1 MTKYFF
7 NLLKQLLPFRMQ
19 VYLMRLT
26 PQGLLALYDR
36 ARKRKIIVFHLA
48 LIGQTVFINPIIK
61 ELVTRGEKISIY
73 LVLDKDL
80 DSTKDDFSQLTGI
93 SPSKILYWNR
103 LNSLGVFDVFITP
116 TQWIPNQPTA
126 KLRICIFHGLPTKGN
141 TLQPE
146 LMQRFNALF
155 FLGPLHKS
163 LFQDYADK
171 NPGAASTI
179 RTFDVGYPK
188 SDNLINGLFSKTAV
202 IQRYGL
208 DPMRSVILYAP
219 AFDSGTSLD
228 MYGEHVIEHLLKL
241 DANIIVKLHP
251 MCYDPRYYP
260 GGMNWSER
268 LKQFQNNPRFRHVG
282 NQPLDPFLA
291 ASDILV
297 TDVSGTALEFMLL
310 NKPVVFIDCPD
321 FFINT
326 LGQPGY
332 ERAKDDVLQDI
343 RANAGR
349 TAGIVVPDPSHLPEA
364 INRTLQN
371 PSEFELQRLA
381 VRQKLLYNTG
391 KATSVAVDTLLNLVF
406 ENEK

>member
-1 MTKYFF
+1 MTKVFL
-7 NLLKQLLPFRMQ
+7 NLLKLFLPFRMQ
-19 VYLMRLT
+19 VCLMRLT
-26 PQGLLALYDR
+26 PQGILALYDR

-48 LIGQTVFINPIIK
+48 LVGQAVYINPIIN
-61 ELVTRGEKISIY
+61 EMILRREKISIY

-80 DSTKDDFSQLTGI
+80 DATKDHLSQLTGI
-93 SPSKILYWNR
+93 SSSKILYWNR

-141 TLQPE
+141 TFQPE
-146 LMQRFNALF
+146 LMHRFNVLF
-155 FLGPLHKS
+155 FLGPLHNS
-163 LFQDYADK
+163 LFGDYAEKHPD
-171 NPGAASTI
+171 AASSI

-188 SDNLINGLFSKTAV
+188 SDNLINGHFSKTAV
-202 IQRYGL
+202 VQKYRL
-208 DPMRSVILYAP
+208 DPMQPIILYAP
-219 AFDSGTSLD
+219 AFDNGTSLD
-228 MYGEHVIEHLLKL
+228 MYGEKVIENLLKL
-241 DANIIVKLHP
+241 DANVIVKLHP

-297 TDVSGTALEFMLL
+297 TDVSGAALEFILL
-310 NKPVVFIDCPD
+310 NKPVIFIDCPD
-321 FFINT
+321 FFKNT

-332 ERAKDDVLQDI
+332 ERTREDVLQDI

-349 TAGIVVPDPSHLPEA
+349 CAGIVVPYASHLPEA
-364 INRTLQN
+364 INRTLQH
-371 PSEFELQRLA
+371 PSEFESQRLA
-381 VRQKLLYNTG
+381 VRQQLLYNPG
-391 KATSVAVDTLLNLVF
+391 NATHVAVDTLIEIAF
-406 ENEK
+406 E

>member
-1 MTKYFF
+1 MSKILL
-7 NLLKQLLPFRMQ
+7 NLLKKILPFRIQ
-19 VYLMRLT
+19 HFLMRLT
-26 PQGLLALYDR
+26 PQGLLALCDR
-36 ARKRKIIVFHLA
+36 VCNRKIIAFHLS
-48 LIGQTVFINPIIK
+48 LIGQAVYIRPIIN
-61 ELVTRGEKISIY
+61 ELIMRGERISLY
-73 LVLDKDL
+73 LILDRDL
-80 DSTKDDFSQLTGI
+80 DSTKSDLSQLTGI
-93 SPSKILYWNR
+93 APLKILHWNR

-116 TQWIPNQPTA
+116 TQWIPEQPA
-126 KLRICIFHGLPTKGN
+126 ANLRICIFHGLPTKGN
-141 TLQPE
+141 TFQPE
-146 LMQRFNALF
+146 LIQHFNTLF

-163 LFQDYADK
+163 LFHDYAEK
-171 NPGAASTI
+171 NPGAASII
-179 RTFDVGYPK
+179 RTFDIGYPK

-228 MYGEHVIEHLLKL
+228 MYGEKVIENLLKL
-241 DANIIVKLHP
+241 DANVIVKLHP

-260 GGMNWSER
+260 GGINWGER
-268 LKQFQNNPRFRHVG
+268 LRRFKENPRFFHSG

-326 LGQPGY
+326 LDQPGY

-349 TAGIVVPDPSHLPEA
+349 NAGIVVPDPSHLPDA
-364 INRTLQN
+364 ITRSLEF
-371 PSEFELQRLA
+371 PSEFEQQRLS
-381 VRQKLLYNTG
+381 VRHKLLYNPG
-391 KATSVAVDTLLNLVF
+391 KSTSAAVDTLLNLVL